1 VRLEISWAKPAQVRT
16 LQQSILLILV
26 REVVKGKIIASIFAH
41 KSAFWHEFD
50 GYHKANPT
58 INHAFPDLMR

>member
-41 KSAFWHEFD
+41 KQHF
-50 GYHKANPT
+50 GMN
-58 INHAFPDLMR
+58 LMDTTRPAKLLILCVLI